1 VTSNRPQRGLRITVT
16 GITVTVHLT
25 PVAAIPCG
33 RLRAALSGSERTA
46 RHAFDTV
53 EEGGAAERPAD
64 AFCLP
69 QLFEQRGIRF
79 LVEEIGKAWKAL
91 ADRSECR
98 EPVGAAPHVGAH
110 TRPRPVWRTRD
121 KARPDRIERY
131 VAQSCREM
139 LFVHRDGAEAPLP
152 EMPGAPAPRMNEA
165 GVTPVQRRQRPPQPI
180 IVGRDQ
186 DQVHMVRHQ
195 TPRPDL
201 DLRRA
206 ACRAKQ
212 IAIECIVIIVEKR
225 PRPAIA
231 ALGDMMRQTG
241 NDDAGKSGHAL

>member
-1 VTSNRPQRGLRITVT
+1 
-16 GITVTVHLT
+16 VTVHLIRIAT
-25 PVAAIPCG
+25 GPRG
-33 RLRAALSGSERTA
+33 RLWAALSGSERTA
-46 RHAFDTV
+46 RHALDTV
-53 EEGGAAERPAD
+53 EESSAAERPAD

-69 QLFEQRGIRF
+69 QLFEQDGVRF
-79 LVEEIGKAWKAL
+79 LVEEIGKVWKAL

-110 TRPRPVWRTRD
+110 TRPRPVLRPRD
-121 KARPDRIERY
+121 KARPDWVERY
-131 VAQSCREM
+131 IAQRRREM
-139 LFVHRDGAEAPLP
+139 IFVHRDGTEAPLP
-152 EMPGAPAPRMNEA
+152 EMSGALAPRMNEA
-165 GVTPVQRRQRPPQPI
+165 GVAPVQRRQRPPQPI